1 MRRWAN
7 QEAVSHLRRG
17 LEQLQL
23 ANPSDD
29 LKRVEL
35 EINAALGTAL
45 IATEGYTSVHVRN
58 AYERAREI
66 CLELDDAARLA
77 TVTVGLFA
85 YHIVR
90 LDLEDAAALAD
101 SLTTLAAD
109 TGSEQISLLADAAQG
124 SVHLNLGNL
133 QRAQRHFEAAIATY
147 DPERHASLHLSFGH
161 DLGVIC
167 YAYLGAVHW
176 FAGYPVRS
184 RETGEAAVALARRV
198 RHPHSLALALAF
210 LGAQH
215 LWRRDTEAVVA
226 VAEELL
232 SLATERRFRHW
243 QADALLMQA
252 CVLAEHGK
260 SDAALERLE
269 HAASLF
275 RHRGSGADP
284 QYDLRMA
291 RVFDRVGR
299 KEDALRIL
307 DSVTGNS
314 GVVRAFRWQSE
325 FGHLMAQVLTSI
337 EGRRGEAESWLRR
350 SLEDARRQDARS
362 AELRIATSLAGLLVE
377 TGRHEEA
384 EAMLRPILDTFTE
397 GHELP
402 DLRDAAEL
410 LGRVETV
417 RSQAASA
424 RPRS

>member
-1 MRRWAN
+1 MRNWAN

-23 ANPSDD
+23 ASPTPE

-35 EINAALGTAL
+35 ELNGALGTAL

-66 CLELDDAARLA
+66 CLELNDPIRLA
-77 TVTVGLFA
+77 TLTVGLFA

-90 LDLEDAAALAD
+90 LDLEDAGALAD
-101 SLTTLAAD
+101 ALSALAAE
-109 TGSEQISLLADAAQG
+109 TNSEQISLLADAAQG

-133 QRAQRHFEAAIATY
+133 ERAHRHFDAAIQTY
-147 DPERHASLHLSFGH
+147 DPDRHASLHLSFGH
-161 DLGVIC
+161 DLGVISH
-167 YAYLGAVHW
+167 AYLGAVHW
-176 FAGYPVRS
+176 FAGYPIRS
-184 RETGEAAVALARRV
+184 RESGEAAVALARRV
-198 RHPHSLALALAF
+198 KHPHSLAFALAF

-215 LWRRDTEAVVA
+215 LWRREMESCMP

-232 SLATERRFRHW
+232 ALATERRFRHW

-252 CVLAEHGK
+252 CILADHGK
-260 SDAALERLE
+260 AEAALERLE

-275 RHRGSGADP
+275 RHRGTGADP

-307 DSVTGNS
+307 ESVTGNA

-325 FGHLMAQVLTSI
+325 FCHLMAQVLATMD
-337 EGRRGEAESWLRR
+337 GRRGDAESWLRR
-350 SLEDARRQDARS
+350 SLEDARQKGAMS
-362 AELRIATSLAGLLVE
+362 AELRAATSLAVLLVQ
-377 TGRHEEA
+377 TGRHGEA
-384 EAMLRPILDTFTE
+384 DAVLRPIYETFTE

-402 DLRDAAEL
+402 DLRDAAGL
-410 LGRVETV
+410 LDRIEAV
-417 RSQAASA
+417 RS
-424 RPRS
+424 

>member
-1 MRRWAN
+1 
-7 QEAVSHLRRG
+7 V
-17 LEQLQL
+17 
-23 ANPSDD
+23 
-29 LKRVEL
+29 
-35 EINAALGTAL
+35 
-45 IATEGYTSVHVRN
+45 
-58 AYERAREI
+58 
-66 CLELDDAARLA
+66 
-77 TVTVGLFA
+77 
-85 YHIVR
+85 
-90 LDLEDAAALAD
+90 
-101 SLTTLAAD
+101 
-109 TGSEQISLLADAAQG
+109 IS
-124 SVHLNLGNL
+124 
-133 QRAQRHFEAAIATY
+133 
-147 DPERHASLHLSFGH
+147 
-161 DLGVIC
+161 